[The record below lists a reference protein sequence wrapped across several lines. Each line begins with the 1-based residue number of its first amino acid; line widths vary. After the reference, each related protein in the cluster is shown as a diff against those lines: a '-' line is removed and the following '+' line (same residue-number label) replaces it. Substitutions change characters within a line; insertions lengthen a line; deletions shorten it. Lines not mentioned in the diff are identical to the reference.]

1 VKGATIAPIVTGHV
15 DPAALDNLLE
25 MFLTGHGLADAR
37 GTQPCA
43 CGPTP
48 LPAGTLARLRGSLLA
63 MAADVLSARS
73 PPATLTAR
81 SPVATTPPVSARST
95 I

>member
-43 CGPTP
+43 
-48 LPAGTLARLRGSLLA
+48 AGTLARLRGSLLA